1 MSIKR
6 TRKGGLHISKGKK
19 ISWRSPSYRIGDKNS
34 GLNISKSGFPF
45 SQKTPLET
53 FNSKKGCATT
63 GVGDIVPI
71 LFSLIIITIFVIH

>member
-6 TRKGGLHISKGKK
+6 TRKGDLHISKGGK

-34 GLNISKSGFPF
+34 GLNISK
-45 SQKTPLET
+45 LET

-63 GVGDIVPI
+63 GIGDIVPI
-71 LFSLIIITIFVIH
+71 LFSLLIITIFVIH